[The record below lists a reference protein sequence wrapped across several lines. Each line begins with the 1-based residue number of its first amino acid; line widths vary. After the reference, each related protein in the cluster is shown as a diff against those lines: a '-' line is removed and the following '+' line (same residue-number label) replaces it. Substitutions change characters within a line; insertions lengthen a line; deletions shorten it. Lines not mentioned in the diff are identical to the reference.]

1 MLLRQ
6 KLVCYVIKC
15 IDEKHVVCYEGWLTT
30 TTILGDVEELVIW

>member
-15 IDEKHVVCYEGWLTT
+15 IDEKHIVCYEG
-30 TTILGDVEELVIW
+30 